1 MLDCRERESGRAPEE
16 SGAEGGQIAERRPS
30 GPARQISIVSAR
42 WRRKADRAAPLR
54 RCAPL
59 TPASSSRAID
69 ASHAPG
75 RLVSEMPYRRS
86 SSGTDGARQ
95 PGARQYGEFERLCWA
110 GSRTC
115 ARQNNAAEWLAWWPG
130 GGVVVVLVVL
140 VVPSSRRPHLSHPP
154 NPRRPRLRASL
165 ALARSCASAPRH
177 TPLVCSAH
185 THTGL
190 TAPSSPHISLS
201 RSPIARAPSPR
212 LPRLP
217 LVCIS
222 RVACVM
228 ASEIPRP
235 LPKAKRVSSACLNC
249 RYAKVACSG
258 VRPCARCV
266 ARCCED
272 SCLDIPRRPRTTKRR
287 REESLMVRA
296 PSSPPRPPALDA
308 VSPCLRASS
317 CLVLTSAIPRR
328 VHVLLLLCH
337 RHHYL
342 HHLLAAVRLRLC
354 RLRLSGLLLRWA
366 CECPCTHLHAP
377 PITAAPALAPP
388 ACPPAPP
395 PPRRRHVAG
404 SPRVAGASPAL
415 GNQRHQALLLALLL
429 LRLRSLLVVL
439 FLVAV
444 VVVDRGLCG
453 TCAGAQTAARAAG
466 GVARGHALQRLP
478 RHCVGVRPRSNR
490 LAVGPQVLQRH
501 LPRHPQHRRTCT
513 VTSVSP
519 PSLRL

>member
-1 MLDCRERESGRAPEE
+1 
-16 SGAEGGQIAERRPS
+16 
-30 GPARQISIVSAR
+30 
-42 WRRKADRAAPLR
+42 
-54 RCAPL
+54 
-59 TPASSSRAID
+59 
-69 ASHAPG
+69 
-75 RLVSEMPYRRS
+75 
-86 SSGTDGARQ
+86 
-95 PGARQYGEFERLCWA
+95 
-110 GSRTC
+110 
-115 ARQNNAAEWLAWWPG
+115 
-130 GGVVVVLVVL
+130 
-140 VVPSSRRPHLSHPP
+140 
-154 NPRRPRLRASL
+154 
-165 ALARSCASAPRH
+165 
-177 TPLVCSAH
+177 
-185 THTGL
+185 
-190 TAPSSPHISLS
+190 
-201 RSPIARAPSPR
+201 
-212 LPRLP
+212 
-217 LVCIS
+217 
-222 RVACVM
+222 
-228 ASEIPRP
+228 
-235 LPKAKRVSSACLNC
+235 
-249 RYAKVACSG
+249 
-258 VRPCARCV
+258 
-266 ARCCED
+266 
-272 SCLDIPRRPRTTKRR
+272 
-287 REESLMVRA
+287 MVRA

-328 VHVLLLLCH
+328 VHVLLLLYH
-337 RHHYL
+337 RHYL
-342 HHLLAAVRLRLC
+342 HHLAAVRLRLY

-366 CECPCTHLHAP
+366 CDCPCTHLHAP

-404 SPRVAGASPAL
+404 SPRVTCASPAL

-519 PSLRL
+519 HLACAATNARRRPRCCIVRCTPSAAVRWFDPTCASVTASFSTLHSPRPSDSFAAFTYVEYNKHQHQHCTPLQFR